1 MCMIGN
7 PRMSYSSKK
16 SLYWQKFFFFKV
28 FLIAVPL
35 SIIHANI
42 TIFGNT
48 ELTPYPYAM
57 HDIAMYDIAMYD
69 ISMYDITIR
78 NSLHQQYSA
87 SSQAEKWG
95 HGEKAPSSL

>member
-1 MCMIGN
+1 MGQMCMIGN
-7 PRMSYSSKK
+7 PRMSYSSEE

-42 TIFGNT
+42 MIFGNT

-69 ISMYDITIR
+69 ITSR
-78 NSLHQQYSA
+78 NSLHQQHSA